1 MEVRIRKLNG
11 SAIIPTFGSEEAA
24 GCDLY
29 ANLAPEGGSVTIA
42 PGTTFFVKTGIAM
55 EIPKQHAGFIYARS
69 GLASKRGLRPANCV
83 GVVDSD
89 YRGEVMVALYNDSQT
104 EQTINHGERIAQMVI
119 GPYLRPKFV
128 DVDNLTDTER
138 GAGGFGHT
146 GM

>member
-1 MEVRIRKLNG
+1 MEVRIKQLNN
-11 SAIIPTFGSEEAA
+11 SAITPTFGSEEAA

-29 ANLAPEGGSVTIA
+29 ANLEAAGGSAVIA
-42 PGTTFFVKTGIAM
+42 PGTTFFVKTGIAI
-55 EIPKQHAGFIYARS
+55 EIPKQYAGFIYARS

-89 YRGEVMVALYNDSQT
+89 YRGEVMVALHNDSKT

-128 DVDNLTDTER
+128 ETNDLTDTER
-138 GAGGFGHT
+138 GSGGFGHT
-146 GM
+146 GK

>member
-1 MEVRIRKLNG
+1 MEVRIKKLNS

-42 PGTTFFVKTGIAM
+42 PGTTFFVKTGIAL
-55 EIPKQHAGFIYARS
+55 EIPKQYAGFIYARS

-119 GPYLRPKFV
+119 GPYLRPQFIEAN
-128 DVDNLTDTER
+128 DLSDTER
-138 GAGGFGHT
+138 GDGGFGHS
-146 GM
+146 GK